1 MPRLLS
7 LWLPV
12 IAYMA
17 AIFYLSSLS
26 SPPTPEDVSDK
37 TLHFVAYGGLA
48 LVTLRAVAGGR
59 WSGVTWSA
67 LVVAWLIAALYGVTD
82 EIHQTFTAGRS
93 PELGDIGADALG
105 AAIATVAAG
114 ACGIIRRL

>member
-1 MPRLLS
+1 MLRFLS

-17 AIFYLSSLS
+17 ALFYLSSPGAPS
-26 SPPTPEDVSDK
+26 QPPQISDK
-37 TLHFVAYGGLA
+37 TLHVVGYGGLA

-67 LVVAWLIAALYGVTD
+67 VVIAWAIAALYGVTD
-82 EIHQTFTAGRS
+82 EIHQMFTAGRS
-93 PELGDIGADALG
+93 PELADVGADALG
-105 AAIATVAAG
+105 AAAAVG
-114 ACGIIRRL
+114 ACGIIRRLTP